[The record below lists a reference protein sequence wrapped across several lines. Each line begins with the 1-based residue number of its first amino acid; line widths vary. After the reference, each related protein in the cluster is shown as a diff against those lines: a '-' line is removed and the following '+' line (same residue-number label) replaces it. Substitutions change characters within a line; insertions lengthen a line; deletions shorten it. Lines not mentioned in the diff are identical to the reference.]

1 MNICDDDCEIYVFDY
16 DYIGDCSYELFWNT
30 GFISCEICELSYI
43 TIGVVLLCED
53 LLDDNE
59 IPASLTSFLVGP
71 LFFLIL
77 YIYLVEML
85 YF

>member
-1 MNICDDDCEIYVFDY
+1 MIIYEDDDCEIYGF

-30 GFISCEICELSYI
+30 GFISCELSYI

-71 LFFLIL
+71 LFFFIL

>member
-1 MNICDDDCEIYVFDY
+1 MIIYEDDDCEIYGF

-43 TIGVVLLCED
+43 TIGVVLLCEED
-53 LLDDNE
+53 LLDDSE
-59 IPASLTSFLVGP
+59 IPASLTSLLVGP